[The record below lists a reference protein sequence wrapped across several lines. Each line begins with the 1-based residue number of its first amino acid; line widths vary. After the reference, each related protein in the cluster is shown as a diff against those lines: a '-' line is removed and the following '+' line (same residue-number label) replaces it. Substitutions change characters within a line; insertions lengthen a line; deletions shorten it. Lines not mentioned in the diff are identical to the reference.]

1 MQIKDTTK
9 LISAA
14 LLGLALSA
22 CGGGSS
28 SPLDAYHSSSSTSSA
43 TSNSASTGSDG
54 SSAASSLD
62 SITPTKL
69 GVGSGDSFSEGQ
81 IGVGIGSNNLSAGGA
96 TALTV
101 NIVSPTNTLVT
112 SDIVVNFNSKCVAS
126 GEATL
131 TNELGESTK
140 KITAIGGEATIIY
153 TAKGCVG
160 DDLITANASLVGTT
174 KEAQTTLTIAQ
185 GSLGSIKFVDA
196 TPTLISL
203 AGTGGQ
209 ETSIVRFQ
217 VLSDSSNND
226 PLKDVDVSFNLNT
239 TVGGTGLSSTTAKTD
254 KQGYATTTV
263 KAGTIHTS
271 VRVTATATTS
281 TATKAT
287 QSDRLVISTGI
298 PDQDSM
304 SLGASVTNPVGWN
317 IQGVE
322 SILTARLADAFNNPP
337 PTGTTV
343 AFTTEGGSIDDS
355 CQTDAS
361 GACTVIWRS
370 QNPKIFRNSND
381 SSLERLLCVDNSGQ
395 PLADK
400 VELANC
406 RKERAGRTTVLA
418 TAIGNE
424 SFIDSD
430 GQGTYKKASDDK
442 FVTATSYS
450 SATPNPC
457 EASAPLSSHQVPA
470 GNTTLQPCDDL
481 SEAYVD
487 KNENGVRDSDEEFI
501 DFNEDLAHNKG
512 NGIYNGVLCSADDEL
527 AGNCTRTQVTIRQQN
542 ILVVTSEQLLL
553 QKDVSLNEDVLPFI
567 NSNVSVL
574 TGSSGSTWFWLADE
588 NGNGVP
594 LGTTLSLDTSN
605 LNDGKADVAPK
616 GPLPASDDPTKVSV
630 SITSSSTDKAPSGW
644 VTIKITRT
652 APAPVGTLTTEHI
665 VKVNAVP

>member
-14 LLGLALSA
+14 LFGLMLSA

-28 SPLDAYHSSSSTSSA
+28 SPLDQYNSSAASNSSSSTNTSDGGSSSSA
-43 TSNSASTGSDG
+43 
-54 SSAASSLD
+54 SSID
-62 SITPTKL
+62 SVTPTKL
-69 GVGSGDSFSEGQ
+69 GLGSGNSFSEGQ
-81 IGVGIGSNNLSAGGA
+81 IGVGIGSNELSAGGT

-112 SDIVVNFNSKCVAS
+112 SDVVVNFNSKCVAS

-140 KITAIGGEATIIY
+140 SITAIGGEATIIY

-160 DDLITANASLVGTT
+160 DDLVTANASLDSTT

-185 GSLGSIKFVDA
+185 GALGSIKFIDA

-226 PLKDVDVSFNLNT
+226 PLKDVDVTFNLNT
-239 TVGGTGLSSTTAKTD
+239 TVGGAGLSATTAKTD

-271 VRVTATATTS
+271 VRVTATATT
-281 TATKAT
+281 ATTTKST

-322 SILTARLADAFNNPP
+322 SVLTARLADAFNNPP

-355 CQTDAS
+355 CQTDAT
-361 GACTVIWRS
+361 GACFVTWRS

-381 SSLERLLCVDNSGQ
+381 NTPERLLCVDNSGT
-395 PLADK
+395 PLADY
-400 VELANC
+400 ATC

-430 GQGTYKKASDDK
+430 GKGTYVKASDDK
-442 FVTATSYS
+442 FITAASYS
-450 SATPNPC
+450 SVSPNPC
-457 EASAPLSSHQVPA
+457 EASTPLSSYQVPA

-501 DFNEDLAHNKG
+501 DFNEDLAHNTG
-512 NGIYNGVLCSADDEL
+512 NGIYNGVLCNSDDEL

-542 ILVVTSEQLLL
+542 VLVVTSEQLLMR
-553 QKDVSLNEDVLPFI
+553 QGVLPFI
-567 NSNVSVL
+567 NTNVTV
-574 TGSSGSTWFWLADE
+574 GQGGSGSTWFWLADE
-588 NGNGVP
+588 NGNGAP
-594 LGTTLSLDTSN
+594 LGTTLSVDTSN
-605 LNDGKADVAPK
+605 LTDGKADIAPK
-616 GPLPASDDPTKVSV
+616 GPLPASDDPTQVSV
-630 SITSSSTDKAPSGW
+630 SISASAVDKTPVGW
-644 VTIKITRT
+644 VTIKVTRS
-652 APAPVGTLTTEHI
+652 APAPVGTLTTEYL
-665 VKVNAVP
+665 VNVNAAP